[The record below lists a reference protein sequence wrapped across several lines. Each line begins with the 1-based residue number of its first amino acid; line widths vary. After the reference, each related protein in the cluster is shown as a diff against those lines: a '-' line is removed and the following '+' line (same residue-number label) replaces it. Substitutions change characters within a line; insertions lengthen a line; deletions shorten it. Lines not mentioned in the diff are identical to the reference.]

1 MPFRELD
8 FWLVDS
14 LIIPASL
21 HNVDGTFVHMN
32 AAAERAAN
40 VTSDDLRGR
49 SLTYLVVPEQRPHVE
64 DLFRSAVERGE
75 PNDFETSFVDGA
87 GHLRTAR
94 AQHLPLRKGDEIVG
108 VLILAW
114 GVLSPS
120 EPGELLSPPRLT
132 PRQVE
137 VLSLIAAGF
146 STEEAA
152 KRLTLSADTI
162 RNHLRNAFRELRA
175 HNRLEAI
182 VAARRLGLLRPP
194 VLGSPGRQ

>member
-14 LIIPASL
+14 LIVPASL
-21 HNVDGTFVHMN
+21 HDVNGTFVHMN

-40 VTSDDLRGR
+40 LTVDDLRGR
-49 SLTYLVVPEQRPHVE
+49 SLTYLVVPELRSHVE

-87 GHLRTAR
+87 GQLRSVR
-94 AQHLPLRKGDEIVG
+94 AQHLPLRNGDEVVG

-114 GVLSPS
+114 GVLSPT
-120 EPGELLSPPRLT
+120 EPAELLAPPRLT

-152 KRLTLSADTI
+152 RKLTLSADTI
-162 RNHLRNAFRELRA
+162 RNHLRHAFRELRA
-175 HNRLEAI
+175 HNRLEA
-182 VAARRLGLLRPP
+182 VAAARRLGLLAPPAGLRPE
-194 VLGSPGRQ
+194 